1 MKKISIL
8 FAGAAVLALASCS
21 EEKFEG
27 SGEGNI
33 VLSTS
38 VSTDMTVVSRAIED
52 DIKAGTMIWISR
64 AEGGLVRRYN
74 TLADVPTGAF
84 PMLSGSYIAEAWAGD
99 SVSASWDKRYFKG
112 YTEFAVKGGET
123 SDVNILCKIANVAA
137 EVKYQNGL
145 GNYLSDYT
153 MTVGHRRGSLDFTVE
168 DATDGRRAYYMM
180 PSTDK
185 NLAWTFKGT
194 QLNGEPFEQ
203 DGVIENALPG
213 HLYVLNVTY
222 STQSTNVG
230 GAIVTITIDDKVIE
244 VNDNIELI
252 APPSIAGYDFDIAK
266 PLTAAKGEIGDRT
279 VFISSA
285 DEIVSVVLDSEE
297 LSGLDVM
304 EGGTD
309 VEIAAGSAAALAAL
323 DELGISSRYVAAV
336 VGNEQKE
343 KSLFRIN
350 FTENFTNTLADG
362 EHTFVISATD
372 SKGQTSA
379 ATLIFNVSD
388 APVVIVPVSPADYS
402 SRKAVLRGT
411 VTKNNVES
419 VGFRY
424 RAANEAEWQY
434 IEGTPVSRALAM
446 GTEFYAELTDLVPGT
461 NYEYKTVSD
470 DFETAVQTFVTD
482 TEAQLENAG
491 FEEWDTSNKT
501 YLIHAPG
508 GEKFWDSGNAG
519 ATTLGSSI
527 TTPDADIKHS
537 GNYSAKLYSKFIG
550 IGTIGKFAAG
560 NLFYGEYLNTDG
572 TDGILG
578 WGRPFTS
585 RPTAVKLYAKYEPKT
600 ADSKG
605 GKTGYIEKGQLD
617 KGIIYIA
624 LTDETQESY
633 TFKDNTYTWPVIVRT
648 KSSSSRLFSKDDP
661 NVIAYG
667 EHVFETATTGDGL
680 IEITIPIDYFKKDVK
695 PSNIVFVASA
705 SRYGDYFSGGEGST
719 MWVDD
724 IELIYE

>member
-1 MKKISIL
+1 MA
-8 FAGAAVLALASCS
+8 AGLMLATACS

-137 EVKYQNGL
+137 EVKYQDGL

-185 NLAWTFKGT
+185 NLTWTFKGT

-203 DGVIENALPG
+203 EGVIENALPG

-222 STQSTNVG
+222 TTQSTNVG

-323 DELGISSRYVAAV
+323 EELGISCRYVAAV

-402 SRKAVLRGT
+402 SRKAILRGT
-411 VTKNNVES
+411 VTKNDVES

-424 RAANEAEWQY
+424 RQAGVGEWQY

-470 DFETAVQTFVTD
+470 DFETAVQTFATD
-482 TEAQLENAG
+482 SEPQLPNAG
-491 FEEWDTSNKT
+491 FEDWDTSGKA
-501 YLIHAPG
+501 YLLYAPG
-508 GEKFWDSGNAG
+508 GSMFWDSGNHGSTTIG
-519 ATTLGSSI
+519 AKYNI
-527 TTPDADIKHS
+527 TMPDSEVKHS
-537 GNYSAKLYSKFIG
+537 GSYSAKLASTKVVI
-550 IGTIGKFAAG
+550 KFAAG
-560 NLFYGEYLNTDG
+560 NLFAGKYLETAG
-572 TDGILG
+572 TNGVLG
-578 WGRPFTS
+578 WGRSFNG
-585 RPTAVKLYAKYEPKT
+585 RPKAMRVWVKYNPVSIDNVGSLPS
-600 ADSKG
+600 DISVQKG
-605 GKTGYIEKGQLD
+605 DLD
-617 KGIIYIA
+617 NGIVYIA
-624 LTDETQESY
+624 LVDDTTVEYGNEQWPCVVKTASPPQLFD
-633 TFKDNTYTWPVIVRT
+633 KDGA
-648 KSSSSRLFSKDDP
+648 

-667 EHVFETATTGDGL
+667 EKVFAEATPGNDL
-680 IEITIPIDYFKKDVK
+680 MEFTIPLDYKDSAK
-695 PSNIVFVASA
+695 IPSNIILVASA
-705 SRYGDYFSGGEGST
+705 SRYGDYFTGGAGST